1 MSNNEAKSIN
11 WSASRYCVRWGAAPI
26 PGYAQYVVPA
36 ENIVVDADVTAPRW
50 GHCPAGGIIRRKGCL
65 PHLREQHQNTIEF
78 SWITLGAF
86 FDSFQDFFSHVSN
99 SSSAIF
105 PASHS
110 SRFSLALSLQA

>member
-1 MSNNEAKSIN
+1 MFYEGFYQDFSIMSNNEAKSIN

-50 GHCPAGGIIRRKGCL
+50 GHCPAGGITRRKGCL

-78 SWITLGAF
+78 SWIRPCLKNKYCTH
-86 FDSFQDFFSHVSN
+86 DKEV
-99 SSSAIF
+99 
-105 PASHS
+105 
-110 SRFSLALSLQA
+110 